1 MLEIIPIVCPAK
13 WKEGSETLKPS
24 LDLVGK
30 IKERIYDIRYRI
42 KNQLAEYLKLLE
54 GDVLIKVSVGDDS
67 VSKDIISLVEE
78 LALLSPKI
86 KTEEAKLPRT
96 PS

>member
-1 MLEIIPIVCPAK
+1 MI
-13 WKEGSETLKPS
+13 
-24 LDLVGK
+24 LDT
-30 IKERIYDIRYRI
+30 EI

-96 PS
+96 PNFSINRTDKDMGITLPVFP